1 MQAKD
6 DSVRHNKQTLPTRG
20 IKNSITIWREEK
32 TERDVELWNNTS
44 LHWIFENKLYDLTNY
59 VDKHPGGKHWLTMTK
74 GQDIT
79 EHFITH
85 HFN

>member
-1 MQAKD
+1 MKDSPNLRASKQA
-6 DSVRHNKQTLPTRG
+6 LPTRG
-20 IKNSITIWREEK
+20 IKNSATIWREEK
-32 TERDVELWNNTS
+32 TKRDVELWKNPEH
-44 LHWIFENKLYDLTNY
+44 HWICENKLYDQTQY

-85 HFN
+85 HLN